1 MIDIKIFG
9 EPTSERLTEMI
20 ETIEDIRDTE
30 MPIGYYDI
38 LSETSELLKKVLR
51 GKRIYELM
59 KEVDKRK

>member
-9 EPTSERLTEMI
+9 EPTTERITEMI

-38 LSETSELLKKVLR
+38 LTETSELLKKVLR
-51 GKRIYELM
+51 GKKIYDLI
-59 KEVDKRK
+59 KDL

>member
-9 EPTSERLTEMI
+9 EPTAERLIEMI

-38 LSETSELLKKVLR
+38 LTETSELLKKVLR
-51 GKRIYELM
+51 GKRIYDLM
-59 KEVDKRK
+59 KEVDKHD